1 MRILVT
7 DGDTRAALA
16 AVRSLGRAGHDVI
29 VAGERH
35 PSLASVS
42 RHCSGFEPYPNP
54 GTDSEGF
61 VAALAAIAERRRI
74 DLLMPM
80 TEITTLLATD
90 HRDSLPSSCRLPFP
104 EARTIAAASDKASM
118 VRLATELGVPAPRT
132 VVAASAAEGVKDA
145 AGLPFPV
152 VVKPSRSRVRTGS
165 TWLSTGVSYA
175 TDLADLGRQLAELPT
190 AAYPVLLQ
198 ERIEGPGRG
207 LFACYDQ
214 GRPVALFAHRR
225 LREKP
230 PSGGVSVLCESA
242 PLDPLAVDYGTR
254 LLSRLG
260 WQGVAMVEFKQ
271 DRRDGSLR
279 LMEINARFWGSLQLA
294 VDAGVD
300 FPRILAEV
308 SAGTASVAITPYRVG
323 IRTRWLAGDLDA
335 LLMLFTRSRHRLDLP
350 ESHPGRFATLGHFL
364 RPWGPDL
371 NFELERCDD
380 PAPARLEWRRR
391 LRGR

>member
-1 MRILVT
+1 MVN
-7 DGDTRAALA
+7 LA
-16 AVRSLGRAGHDVI
+16 
-29 VAGERH
+29 
-35 PSLASVS
+35 
-42 RHCSGFEPYPNP
+42 N
-54 GTDSEGF
+54 
-61 VAALAAIAERRRI
+61 
-74 DLLMPM
+74 
-80 TEITTLLATD
+80 
-90 HRDSLPSSCRLPFP
+90 
-104 EARTIAAASDKASM
+104 
-118 VRLATELGVPAPRT
+118 ELGVPTPRT
-132 VVAASAAEGVKDA
+132 VVAATAAEGVDAA

-152 VVKPSRSRVRTGS
+152 VIKPSRSRVRTGS

-175 TDLADLGRQLAELPT
+175 ADPADLGRQLSELPP

-207 LFACYDQ
+207 LFACFDQ

-242 PLDPLAVDYGTR
+242 PLDPVAVEYGTR

-271 DRRDGSLR
+271 DQRDGSLR

-294 VDAGVD
+294 IDAGVD
-300 FPRILAEV
+300 FPRILADV
-308 SAGTASVAITPYRVG
+308 AAGKAPASPAPYRVG

-335 LLMLFTRSRHRLDLP
+335 LLMLLTRSRHRLDLP
-350 ESHPGRFATLGHFL
+350 ASHAGRLATLARFL

-371 NFELERCDD
+371 NFELERRED

-391 LRGR
+391 LTGR